1 MIADPQSQK
10 ILSRLQTI
18 CARQE
23 CCSSDMYTKA
33 LKRLRAGFE
42 TADSPS
48 VSSGSCSGSS
58 NARASVSSPAQSGDS
73 SSSLEQRAA
82 EIVAALVADG
92 YVDDLRYAGAF
103 VREKSTITGWG
114 PVKIR
119 FALRAKGISDDLISE
134 ALESVEPE
142 KADDRLER
150 LLLNK
155 AHSLGVQTSDS
166 ASSCASNQSG
176 RYAQD
181 GVDPQARLKLIRFAL
196 SRGYDYPTVQ
206 RVMHQLG
213 L

>member
-23 CCSSDMYTKA
+23 CCSSDIYTKA

-42 TADSPS
+42 TAESPREAA
-48 VSSGSCSGSS
+48 GSNTG
-58 NARASVSSPAQSGDS
+58 ARAAVSSPAQSGDS

-92 YVDDLRYAGAF
+92 YVDDFRYAGAF
-103 VREKSTITGWG
+103 VREKSAITGWG